1 MQQSYPTELQQRALK
16 VRVLVLDVDGVLTDG
31 SLYLGNDGSEYK
43 RFHSRDGQGLVMLRD
58 AGLDIAIISGRSS
71 PAVAERMSELGIVH
85 VYQGVSNKMSVL
97 GQLLRGLDLAAE
109 QAAFLGDDLPDL
121 AALQGVGLGIA
132 VADAPLIVQQA
143 AHHVTQRP
151 GGRGAVRE
159 VAELILDIQGLLQ
172 TQFDR
177 YR

>member
-1 MQQSYPTELQQRALK
+1 VQSGYSLELQQRAAK
-16 VRVLVLDVDGVLTDG
+16 VRLLVFDVDGVLTDG
-31 SLYLGNDGSEYK
+31 SLYLGDDGSEYK

-58 AGLDIAIISGRSS
+58 AGLHIAIVSGRSS
-71 PAVAERMSELGIVH
+71 PAVAERMSELGIGH
-85 VYQGVSNKMSVL
+85 VYQGVANKVAAL
-97 GQLLRGLDLAAE
+97 GELLLGLDLTAE

-121 AALQGVGLGIA
+121 AALQTVGLGIA
-132 VADAPLIVQQA
+132 VADAPPIVREA
-143 AHHVTQRP
+143 AGYVTQCP

-172 TQFDR
+172 AQFDR